1 MTNKKYNDI
10 IILQKKERKED
21 IIMALRSN
29 SFRIVNSKTGK
40 KEIVLYEDVAP
51 NQMEVALITS
61 YLSQGYQPK
70 YENRQKK
77 SEKNPSVK
85 DMMKEMEGTTYLDEF
100 NKLYKEK
107 DGYFNALNVYS
118 KFKKENKK

>member
-1 MTNKKYNDI
+1 
-10 IILQKKERKED
+10 
-21 IIMALRSN
+21 MALRSN

-77 SEKNPSVK
+77 SDKNPSVK
-85 DMMKEMEGTTYLDEF
+85 EMMKEMEGTQYLDEF

-107 DGYFNALNVYS
+107 DGYFKALNVYS